1 MAFKFVLLCSLAAL
15 AAAAPQYYEHHDHQE
30 YQPAYVKKAVVA
42 PVLVKKY
49 EPVVEKEVKY
59 EDAPAHYAFEYAVH
73 DEHTGDIKSQ
83 HETRDGDKVQG
94 YYTLVQPDGKRRIVH
109 YTADKVNGFVAK
121 VEEEEV
127 KGYKAPEPV
136 KKYEVAQV
144 KKVEYAPVKYYQ
156 APEVKKVEYT
166 PVKYV
171 QPATEVKYYQAPQEV
186 KYYSAPAPVVKKVE
200 FAAPVVKKVEY
211 APIVK
216 KIAVAAPEYTKYS
229 VAAPVAVHKE
239 HHDALTHVKFEA
251 PKVSYHY

>member
-127 KGYKAPEPV
+127 KGYKAPE
-136 KKYEVAQV
+136 
-144 KKVEYAPVKYYQ
+144 APKFKIAVPEVKYVHT
-156 APEVKKVEYT
+156 APEVKYIAAPVKKVEYT
-166 PVKYV
+166 PVQKI
-171 QPATEVKYYQAPQEV
+171 AI
-186 KYYSAPAPVVKKVE
+186 
-200 FAAPVVKKVEY
+200 AAPV
-211 APIVK
+211 
-216 KIAVAAPEYTKYS
+216 
-229 VAAPVAVHKE
+229 HKE
-239 HHDALTHVKFEA
+239 EALTHVKFEA
-251 PKVSYHY
+251 PEISYHY

>member
-1 MAFKFVLLCSLAAL
+1 MAAL
-15 AAAAPQYYEHHDHQE
+15 AAAAPQYYDNHHHEE
-30 YQPAYVKKAVVA
+30 YQPAYLKKAVVA

-49 EPVVEKEVKY
+49 EPVEKKVEY

-136 KKYEVAQV
+136 KYVHAAPQYKY
-144 KKVEYAPVKYYQ
+144 VET
-156 APEVKKVEYT
+156 APEYKYVAASVKKVEYT
-166 PVKYV
+166 PVKKI
-171 QPATEVKYYQAPQEV
+171 AI
-186 KYYSAPAPVVKKVE
+186 
-200 FAAPVVKKVEY
+200 AAP
-211 APIVK
+211 
-216 KIAVAAPEYTKYS
+216 
-229 VAAPVAVHKE
+229 VHKE
-239 HHDALTHVKFEA
+239 HHEALTHVKFEA
-251 PKVSYHY
+251 PEISYHY